1 MSHLPIPVLQV
12 FVGNLTSYIKHL
24 ARNKGMRERGGGECM
39 EVRKKPSGNEYYM
52 FCFPTLCYTIIM
64 FVLLYHP
71 PSPLTKMHAC
81 A

>member
-24 ARNKGMRERGGGECM
+24 ARNEGTRGRGGGECM
-39 EVRKKPSGNEYYM
+39 EVRKKNSGSACDGM
-52 FCFPTLCYTIIM
+52 TCFASLF